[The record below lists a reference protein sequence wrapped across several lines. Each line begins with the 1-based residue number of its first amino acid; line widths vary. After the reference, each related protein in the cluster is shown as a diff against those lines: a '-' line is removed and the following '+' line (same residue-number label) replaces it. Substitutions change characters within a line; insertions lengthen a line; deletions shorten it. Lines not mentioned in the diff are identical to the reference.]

1 LAVAAMK
8 KPCGRL
14 NSCPGGFPES
24 KGESRSGFSSICLL
38 NFHWQDSCF
47 KKKLKK
53 GSDKNINYIFVA
65 DAFRDNDLHIVM
77 QLLSLK
83 K

>member
-1 LAVAAMK
+1 
-8 KPCGRL
+8 
-14 NSCPGGFPES
+14 
-24 KGESRSGFSSICLL
+24 LL
-38 NFHWQDSCF
+38 